1 MPARA
6 RIVVGLIGSVIMLLS
21 SIPHSLLGW
30 PAQRQ
35 VLLQSQVPAGT
46 ILGLSVGWYFGG
58 VAIAVFGFIAA
69 VSFVQV
75 MRGHAPHMRATT
87 IVGLAYTAFGLWAW
101 FVTREAF
108 ALVFIVPGLMV
119 LTGSTAARR

>member
-1 MPARA
+1 MSARV
-6 RIVVGLIGSVIMLLS
+6 RVFLGLIGSVLMLFS

-35 VLLQSQVPAGT
+35 ILLTSHVLPDT
-46 ILGLSVGWYFGG
+46 ILGLSVGRHFGG
-58 VAIAVFGFIAA
+58 LAMVVFGLITV

-87 IVGLAYTAFGLWAW
+87 IIGFAYTGFGLWTW

-108 ALVFIVPGLMV
+108 ALVFIVPGLLV
-119 LTGSTAARR
+119 LTGATAPRR

>member
-1 MPARA
+1 MPARV
-6 RIVVGLIGSVIMLLS
+6 RVITGLIGSVLMLLS
-21 SIPHSLLGW
+21 SIPHTVLGW

-35 VLLQSQVPAGT
+35 VLLQSHVSADT

-58 VAIAVFGFIAA
+58 MAIAVFGLIAV

-87 IVGLAYTAFGLWAW
+87 IIGFAYTGFGLWAW
-101 FVTREAF
+101 LVTRDGF
-108 ALVFIVPGLMV
+108 ALVFIVPGLLV
-119 LTGSTAARR
+119 LTGSTAAQR